1 MRLLVLGH
9 NDWWVWRRQGFC
21 TRNAAL
27 VRELARR
34 PSVEAVAVVDTPRF
48 RGRTHRPTAHRGD
61 DLTPV
66 AEKTVAVRWSYPLPL
81 PSRRT
86 AGRRLNEALSWPGLR
101 RRLGRWRGV
110 APLVVLVGDPRLMS
124 VAVRLSGDLIVMD
137 VIDDWRY
144 HAWAGRVA
152 VEEGYAL
159 ADRHA
164 DLVTG
169 VSRAA
174 LEQVGLGQG
183 HVLRNGLQ
191 WAAFRDLAPSAD
203 APPGLR
209 RPVVG
214 YVGVLQE
221 RFDSGLLC
229 DVARLLPEVTFVL
242 AGPLLH
248 GLPAELSR
256 PPKNVRLVGPI
267 ERPLVPGWLAA
278 LDAAIVPHRRDG
290 LTASMDPLK
299 LYEYLAAGRPVV
311 STVASPNPALRP
323 FVRVAVDANGF
334 AAALTDELAGDGRER
349 RTARRRAMEPLDWS
363 ARADELLELIGR
375 SLAARSGHTAPPRA
389 ASVSEARG

>member
-27 VRELARR
+27 VRELSART
-34 PSVEAVAVVDTPRF
+34 SVEAVAVVDTPRF
-48 RGRTHRPTAHRGD
+48 RGRTHRPTAHRNA

-66 AEKTVAVRWSYPLPL
+66 AEKTVAVRWSYPLPI
-81 PSRRT
+81 PARRP

-101 RRLGRWRGV
+101 GRLAQWRGA
-110 APLVVLVGDPRLMS
+110 APLVVLVADPRLMS
-124 VAVRLSGDLIVMD
+124 VAVRLSCDLIVMD

-144 HAWAGRVA
+144 HAWAGRAA
-152 VEEGYAL
+152 VDAGYAL
-159 ADRHA
+159 ARRHA
-164 DLVTG
+164 DLVIG

-174 LEQVGLGQG
+174 LEQVGLGYG
-183 HVLRNGLQ
+183 HVLYNGLH
-191 WAAFRDLAPSAD
+191 WAAFCDIAPSAH
-203 APPGLR
+203 ALPGLR

-229 DVARLLPEVTFVL
+229 QVARQLSEVTFVL

-248 GLPAELSR
+248 GLPVELAR
-256 PPKNVRLVGPI
+256 APQNVRLVGPL
-267 ERPLVPGWLAA
+267 ERSLVPAWLAA

-323 FVRVAVDANGF
+323 FVRVATDAGAF
-334 AAALTDELAGDGRER
+334 AAALTDELAGDRPEAR
-349 RTARRRAMEPLDWS
+349 AARRAAVEPCDW
-363 ARADELLELIGR
+363 AQRADELLELIDH
-375 SLAARSGHTAPPRA
+375 SLAGRPGQTSSPRP
-389 ASVSEARG
+389 